1 MASLF
6 LKSRVIPDFL
16 VLFPPPTRDLFSF
29 VYRVRGIVRI
39 LFVVVRNVFLSS
51 DQFRSMVAEER
62 TQRRFVVVMREDDMI
77 CVRKSSGFTG
87 WFLRGFHVFCLSF
100 LKQKE
105 RGRDGFR
112 AGSFGGE
119 FVSVSACRKRSSS
132 QERHMGR
139 QNRDAEGGRGGDV

>member
-1 MASLF
+1 MASFF

-16 VLFPPPTRDLFSF
+16 FLFPPPARDLFPF
-29 VYRVRGIVRI
+29 VCRVRGILLI
-39 LFVVVRNVFLSS
+39 LFVVVRNMFLLS
-51 DQFRSMVAEER
+51 DQFRSIVAEER
-62 TQRRFVVVMREDDMI
+62 VQRRFVVVMREDDMI
-77 CVRKSSGFTG
+77 CLRKSSGFTD
-87 WFLRGFHVFCLSF
+87 WFLRGFHVFRLSF

-112 AGSFGGE
+112 AGSFAGE
-119 FVSVSACRKRSSS
+119 FVSISAFRKRSSS